1 MRKLNRPAVKWRDV
15 VFWFL
20 AVLIVAGDQL
30 TKLWIRSNLALGQS
44 LPGTEF
50 PRIIHIQNTG
60 AAFGIFK
67 GYTFA
72 LTIASIIASIIILC
86 YVLFLHRRFPDRDTM
101 FGECTLGVI
110 MGGVVGNLI
119 ERLRFSYVPDFI
131 DFGFWPAFNVAD
143 SAVSVGVALLV
154 INILLLARTL
164 DAEK

>member
-1 MRKLNRPAVKWRDV
+1 MRKLNQPAVKWRDV

-44 LPGTEF
+44 LPDTEF

-67 GYTFA
+67 GQTLA
-72 LTIASIIASIIILC
+72 LTIASIVASIIILC
-86 YVLFLHRRFPDRDTM
+86 YVLFLHRRFPYLDTM
-101 FGECTLGVI
+101 FGKFTLGVI

-119 ERLRFSYVPDFI
+119 ERLRFGYVTDFI